1 LLLQIGDEAQLL
13 YPGGDMSEAEIR
25 TEIESAL
32 KRVAPGFLKTVGL
45 WTPPAEPVPDAFGN
59 MVQPIS
65 SWQLLQEQL
74 AQNYT
79 VKTVDLSSGRVP
91 GDVDVL
97 VVLAPQGM
105 TDEQRFAIDQY
116 LMRGGALVVAAGNY
130 ILSPQ
135 QFGGGIIMDLVQDG
149 LREMLEGY
157 GVSVAEGMVL
167 DTRNQPFPVQVQRN
181 VGGLNVVEIQQVD
194 YPYFVDVRRDGMASD
209 SPIVANLP
217 AITLNWVS
225 ALEIDPEK
233 TQDLE
238 VETLLESTD
247 KSWLRTATDVQP
259 NQAMYPGLGFPVEG
273 EQKARPLAVSLY
285 GSFESYY
292 KDRPSPFQ
300 ESGTEGEPETGAE
313 ADTASQEEETTPVLG
328 TIEQSPESSR
338 LVVIGSA
345 EFIDD
350 VVLDLSASLSADRYL
365 LNLQFMQNV
374 VDWSVEDQDLLAIRS
389 RGTFTRL
396 LKPLEEGEQ
405 SFWEVLNYGVALL
418 AVIAIGVV
426 WNLRRRSEA
435 PMPLVEA
442 DLTTQTRSAES
453 GGEA

>member
-1 LLLQIGDEAQLL
+1 
-13 YPGGDMSEAEIR
+13 
-25 TEIESAL
+25 
-32 KRVAPGFLKTVGL
+32 
-45 WTPPAEPVPDAFGN
+45 
-59 MVQPIS
+59 
-65 SWQLLQEQL
+65 
-74 AQNYT
+74 
-79 VKTVDLSSGRVP
+79 
-91 GDVDVL
+91 
-97 VVLAPQGM
+97 
-105 TDEQRFAIDQY
+105 
-116 LMRGGALVVAAGNY
+116 
-130 ILSPQ
+130 
-135 QFGGGIIMDLVQDG
+135 MDLVQDG
-149 LREMLEGY
+149 LQEMLEGY

-181 VGGLNVVEIQQVD
+181 VGGLSVVEIQQVD

-225 ALEIDPEK
+225 PLEIDPEK
-233 TQDLE
+233 AQDLE

-247 KSWLRTATDVQP
+247 KSWVRTAMDVQP
-259 NQAMYPGLGFPVEG
+259 NQAIYPGLGFPVEG
-273 EQKARPLAVSLY
+273 EQRVRPLAVSLH
-285 GSFESYY
+285 GSFESYF

-300 ESGTEGEPETGAE
+300 ESGTEGEGEPEAGE
-313 ADTASQEEETTPVLG
+313 GVDTASQEEETTPILG

-389 RGTFTRL
+389 RGAFTRL

-418 AVIAIGVV
+418 VVIAIGVV

-442 DLTTQTRSAES
+442 DLTTHTRSAES